1 VLLILLFLR
10 PSSGI
15 LSIVGFCSSVLFA
28 RYIGLKKSD
37 LLNGL
42 YTYNSVLIGIGIG
55 FLFSISPLSI
65 ILTII
70 AAIFTVL
77 LSYGLYQVFSFYFGI
92 PILNLPFTI
101 IIIALYL
108 ASTRYGNLF
117 IAKDL
122 LVSNVNLD
130 FLPFW
135 ISGLLKATGIII
147 FLPYDIVGLA
157 MLIAIFVYSR
167 INFFL
172 TIFGYY
178 AGAMFLWLLKGSA
191 YYAFTDVYGFNFIL
205 IALSIGGLYMIP
217 SIKSYAIA
225 FISVLA
231 SVFIL
236 DAVNVFWSSY
246 SIPVFT
252 IPFIFTVLPVL
263 YVMRISNSP
272 FITKTFIGNPEN
284 NMEVFLSYSSRFDLT
299 LPQPHLPFSGEWK
312 VYQGFNDEWTHKG
325 DWCYGIDFVIEN
337 KTDNLTYRN
346 EGLQIDDYYCF
357 NKPVL
362 SPVSGVVIECFDELK
377 DNPIGTVDSKN
388 NWGNYVIIQGYWNY
402 YVEISHFAEKSIL
415 VKPGERVSVGQCL
428 GKCGNSGYS
437 PQPHIHFQ
445 VQNLPRLG
453 SPSVP
458 FRFIDTLCDGVY
470 IGSRTIPAKNQI
482 VKPFI
487 VSRTISHKLQFL
499 LGETFTF
506 DYMKNDIYIK
516 TITFRVKMD
525 ENAAYYMS
533 DVMDTND
540 TTKLYFSVTDGIFS
554 FYQFTGNTNSPLKY
568 LMVALPRMPLTEEY
582 INWSDRLSSLLFTSN
597 HSMYSF
603 LKSFNH
609 RLFSSEGVYGYNEN
623 DEIAGTIKLNLLF
636 RFKKIKT
643 TLTFNAIKMFEKVDI
658 TIDSEKRSLIRKEG

>member
-1 VLLILLFLR
+1 MILLFLR

-55 FLFSISPLSI
+55 FLFSVSPLSI

-77 LSYGLYQVFSFYFGI
+77 LSYGLYQVFSYYFGI

-101 IIIALYL
+101 IIIVLYL

-147 FLPYDIVGLA
+147 FLPYDIVGIA
-157 MLIAIFVYSR
+157 MLIAIFAYSR

-178 AGAMFLWLLKGSA
+178 VGAMFLWLLKGSA

-205 IALSIGGLYMIP
+205 IALSVGGLYMIP

-225 FISVLA
+225 LISVLS

-272 FITKTFIGNPEN
+272 FITKTFIGSPET
-284 NMEVFLSYSSRFDLT
+284 NMELYLSYSSRFNLA

-337 KTDNLTYRN
+337 KINNLTYRN
-346 EGLQIDDYYCF
+346 EGLQLDDYYCY

-377 DNPIGTVDSKN
+377 DNTIGTVDSKN

-415 VKPGERVSVGQCL
+415 VKPGERVVVGQCL

-445 VQNLPRLG
+445 VQYLPRLG

-458 FRFIDTLCDGVY
+458 FRFINTLCDGVY
-470 IGSRTIPAKNQI
+470 IGSTIIPAKNQI

-499 LGETFTF
+499 LGETFSF
-506 DYMKNDIYIK
+506 DYMKNDLYVK
-516 TITFRVKMD
+516 TITFKVKMD
-525 ENAAYYMS
+525 ENAAYYIS

-554 FYQFTGNTNSPLKY
+554 FYQFTGDTNSPLKY
-568 LMVALPRMPLTEEY
+568 LLIALPRMPLTEEH
-582 INWSDRLSSLLFTSN
+582 ICWSDRLSSLLFTSN

-609 RLFSSEGVYGYNEN
+609 RLFSSEGAYGYNEN
-623 DEIAGTIKLNLLF
+623 DEIAGTINLNLLF

-643 TLTFNAIKMFEKVDI
+643 TLTFHAIKMFEKI
-658 TIDSEKRSLIRKEG
+658 EISIDGEKRSLIRKEG